1 MGKMWNDGGDAPVSR
16 STGWKK
22 PLIVFGFTLLATFIL
37 GTQAGAR
44 EDGTPG
50 QTPPSLSSALQISQ
64 VLSQEIQAF
73 GLGAA
78 GTAGLLWLGNRKAK
92 K

>member
-1 MGKMWNDGGDAPVSR
+1 MGKIWNDGGGAPVSR

-22 PLIVFGFTLLATFIL
+22 PMIIFGFTLLAAFIM

-44 EDGTPG
+44 EDGTPDH
-50 QTPPSLSSALQISQ
+50 TSPTTSSVLQISQ
-64 VLSQEIQAF
+64 VLSHEIQAF